1 MSILNEIVARKRLD
15 LQSVKETYSP
25 SYYEEI
31 EELTPLTPKRSFAEA
46 IKNSLWGS
54 VIAEFKR
61 RSPSRGWINQE
72 AKPEKIVPY
81 YAMYG
86 AAALSI
92 LTDTPF
98 FGGTIEDIRKIR
110 PLVDTPIL
118 RKDFIIDEHQVYES
132 KAVGADAILLIASC
146 LTTANCHRLS
156 RLARRLELEV
166 LLEIHEERELDCI
179 CEATTAVGINNRNLN
194 NFSINLSNSE
204 KLIKSIPK
212 KFIKVSESGIT
223 NITDILRLREIGF
236 DAFLIGTA
244 FMTADNP
251 GKACGQM
258 LRKLTNALKK
268 TDKKNVSK

>member
-98 FGGTIEDIRKIR
+98 LVVRLKI
-110 PLVDTPIL
+110 
-118 RKDFIIDEHQVYES
+118 F
-132 KAVGADAILLIASC
+132 VGSGLSLIPPSCGKISLLM
-146 LTTANCHRLS
+146 N
-156 RLARRLELEV
+156 
-166 LLEIHEERELDCI
+166 
-179 CEATTAVGINNRNLN
+179 
-194 NFSINLSNSE
+194 
-204 KLIKSIPK
+204 IKC
-212 KFIKVSESGIT
+212 T
-223 NITDILRLREIGF
+223 NQR
-236 DAFLIGTA
+236 
-244 FMTADNP
+244 
-251 GKACGQM
+251 Q
-258 LRKLTNALKK
+258 
-268 TDKKNVSK
+268 